1 MKMDKRDI
9 ENAAKML
16 EQEKKVVHNCCN
28 LQ

>member
-9 ENAAKML
+9 ENASKML
-16 EQEKKVVHNCCN
+16 EQEKKAVHNCCN